1 MVEALIGLPVLCL
14 LGLTV
19 LQVALVMHA
28 RDALRYAVFEAARA
42 GSVAHARRDA
52 IESGLARGL
61 APLYAPGPGARDSG
75 APLMRATTALQAG
88 LSAGWIRLRTLSPTR
103 ESFSDWGTPAASG
116 GDRTSEV
123 IEIPVDNLPTESLRR
138 KPASGST
145 GDRAGAPI
153 GSASGQTLADASLL
167 RLELIYGVP
176 ASVPLAGRV
185 IVWALRI
192 IDGCEVSTGKQV
204 GLVDLGRPVRIASG
218 RNWACSFY
226 EAVDARGPR
235 PRLPVRVTALIRM
248 QTAPRLDA
256 ATPARV
262 ATAAPGAVFR

>member
-1 MVEALIGLPVLCL
+1 MVEALIGLPALCL
-14 LGLTV
+14 LGLSV
-19 LQVALVMHA
+19 VQIALLMHA

-61 APLYAPGPGARDSG
+61 APMFAAGPGGPDSG
-75 APLMRATTALQAG
+75 APVVRSDAALRAG
-88 LSAGWIRLRTLSPTR
+88 LNAGWIRLRTLSPTR
-103 ESFSDWGTPAASG
+103 ESFSDWGTPAPSAG
-116 GDRTSEV
+116 NGTSEV

-138 KPASGST
+138 QPASGAI

-176 ASVPLAGRV
+176 ASVPLAGQV

-192 IDGCEVSTGKQV
+192 MDGCLSPARKQI
-204 GLVDLGRPVRIASG
+204 GLIDLGQPARTGAG
-218 RNWACSFY
+218 RNWACAIY
-226 EAVDARGPR
+226 EAVDARGQR
-235 PRLPVRVTALIRM
+235 PRLPIRVTALIRM
-248 QTAPRLDA
+248 QTPPRLDTT
-256 ATPARV
+256 TPARV
-262 ATAAPGAVFR
+262 ATAAQAASSR

>member
-1 MVEALIGLPVLCL
+1 MIEGLIGLPVLCL
-14 LGLTV
+14 LGLTI
-19 LQVALVMHA
+19 LQVALLMHA

-52 IESGLARGL
+52 IEGGLARGL
-61 APLYAPGPGARDSG
+61 APMFATGPNGGDSG
-75 APLMRATTALQAG
+75 APVVRATTALQVG
-88 LSAGWIRLRTLSPTR
+88 QNAGWIRLRTLSPTR
-103 ESFSDWGTPAASG
+103 ESFSDWGAPAVSG
-116 GDRTSEV
+116 DSGMSEV

-138 KPASGST
+138 QPASGAV

-176 ASVPLAGRV
+176 ASVPLAGRM

-192 IDGCEVSTGKQV
+192 MDGCLAAAGKQI
-204 GLVDLGRPVRIASG
+204 GLVDLGRPSRIGGG
-218 RNWACSFY
+218 RSWACAFY
-226 EAVDARGPR
+226 EAVDARGQR

-248 QTAPRLDA
+248 QTPPRLDA
-256 ATPARV
+256 TTPARV
-262 ATAAPGAVFR
+262 AAALQSASSR